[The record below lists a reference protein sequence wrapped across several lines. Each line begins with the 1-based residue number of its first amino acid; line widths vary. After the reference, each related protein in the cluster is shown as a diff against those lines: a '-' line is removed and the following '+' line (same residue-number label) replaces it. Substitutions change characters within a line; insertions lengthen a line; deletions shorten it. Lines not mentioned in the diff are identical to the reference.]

1 MGRFSKE
8 EIEGAFRR
16 YQVQGRDAARS
27 GDWARWGKMFTED
40 VTYIEQQVG
49 QWGGREA
56 AVREM
61 AALMH
66 QTEGTPWVWVNQYP
80 VKSYIVDEDRGWVWS
95 QIWNRMEDPGNGVV
109 LQENCL
115 TMLRYDG
122 DGLFNYEEDLYNPHA
137 FERMVK
143 EWITINETCKA
154 EQKHSAREA
163 RAAAAAT
170 FAELDAGEP
179 ATAPPLARKYA
190 QARAE
195 LTPRG
200 RFPRQ
205 EIEEAF
211 DHYRKQLALSGKTT
225 DWSHWGAA
233 LTKDAT
239 WIDCALGHLGK
250 REAIVRE
257 VEARLHQVDDDAP
270 WVQLCRFP
278 ADEYISG
285 RAFATPATAAAT
297 RPRSS
302 RNSPTGVTASSRWSR
317 RSTTRT
323 TSSAPSTPGRPPSSP
338 TTNDASDA
346 QSASPTARQRRGPS
360 HPTSE
365 DLRAIPGPF
374 DKLISPDRS
383 WTRAGVPGSLV
394 LIDARL
400 VGSCKPRA
408 HMPQCS
414 GRQPCGSHFVLCAP
428 AWRRSSSSPRSGLA
442 PPMQTRKGTP
452 AWSVKATA
460 SRSNTP

>member
-278 ADEYISG
+278 ADEYIVDEASESVWSFFWARFRDPG
-285 RAFATPATAAAT
+285 DGSRHEAKVFAQLTYGGDGLFKVVETLYNP
-297 RPRSS
+297 
-302 RNSPTGVTASSRWSR
+302 NHF
-317 RSTTRT
+317 
-323 TSSAPSTPGRPPSSP
+323 
-338 TTNDASDA
+338 
-346 QSASPTARQRRGPS
+346 Q
-360 HPTSE
+360 
-365 DLRAIPGPF
+365 RAI
-374 DKLISPDRS
+374 DSWKAAKLTYDERRERRAKRLAEREAKARSLTPDE
-383 WTRAGVPGSLV
+383 
-394 LIDARL
+394 
-400 VGSCKPRA
+400 
-408 HMPQCS
+408 
-414 GRQPCGSHFVLCAP
+414 
-428 AWRRSSSSPRSGLA
+428 
-442 PPMQTRKGTP
+442 
-452 AWSVKATA
+452 
-460 SRSNTP
+460 